1 MSYSGISED
10 DEVDNLDHVGRRILV
25 VEDDDGIAVPLLR
38 TLDREG
44 YVVERVAEGA
54 LALERA
60 GDDVDL
66 VVLDLGLPDMDGL
79 DVCRRLRER
88 DFTGGIVILTARDGE
103 LDRVVGLD
111 VGADDY
117 IAKPFALAELLARLR
132 ALLRRSGAATAV
144 ASAAP
149 EADAPAG
156 TLTVDVDAR
165 RAYTPVRELQLST
178 KEFDLLAQLHQ
189 RKGTVITRE
198 RLMDEVWD
206 ENWFGSTK
214 TLDVT
219 IARLR
224 QKLEGLV
231 AAHPGVFEEIRG
243 EGLMLGLKCRVAPGD
258 VVAAG
263 YDARVIVVPAA
274 DNVVRLLP
282 PLNITEAE
290 IDEGIAR
297 LDRAAAAV
305 EAVA

>member
-1 MSYSGISED
+1 MMHTGISD
-10 DEVDNLDHVGRRILV
+10 DDDLDSLDHVGRHILV
-25 VEDDDGIAVPLLR
+25 VEDDDGIAVPLMR

-54 LALERA
+54 AAIERA

-79 DVCRRLRER
+79 DVCRRLREQ
-88 DFTGGIVILTARDGE
+88 DFEGGIVILTARDGE

-132 ALLRRSGAATAV
+132 ALLRRAGAVAKEKPADAVRAATP
-144 ASAAP
+144 ASA
-149 EADAPAG
+149 
-156 TLTVDVDAR
+156 LLVDVESR
-165 RAYTPVRELQLST
+165 RATTAGREVPLST
-178 KEFDLLAQLHQ
+178 KEFDLLAQLDA
-189 RKGTVITRE
+189 RRGVVVTRE

-224 QKLEGLV
+224 QKLEESGADVRITTLR
-231 AAHPGVFEEIRG
+231 GVGF
-243 EGLMLGLKCRVAPGD
+243 
-258 VVAAG
+258 
-263 YDARVIVVPAA
+263 
-274 DNVVRLLP
+274 
-282 PLNITEAE
+282 
-290 IDEGIAR
+290 R
-297 LDRAAAAV
+297 LDDGAPDA
-305 EAVA
+305 